1 MIDKVR
7 AVNGLEGVVN
17 AWSQYS
23 NYPDRP
29 KYKADMREIIRK
41 ERLIELAFE
50 GQRFWDMRRWKTAQ
64 QHWSQATY
72 GWDNLGSKAE
82 AYYVRKEVYPG
93 RSVSFKEY
101 LWPLSLNDLL
111 VNRNLEQTF
120 GW

>member
-1 MIDKVR
+1 
-7 AVNGLEGVVN
+7 
-17 AWSQYS
+17 
-23 NYPDRP
+23 
-29 KYKADMREIIRK
+29 MREIIRK

>member
-1 MIDKVR
+1 MYYSLYCFI
-7 AVNGLEGVVN
+7 AVSYTHLDV
-17 AWSQYS
+17 
-23 NYPDRP
+23 
-29 KYKADMREIIRK
+29 YKR
-41 ERLIELAFE
+41 
-50 GQRFWDMRRWKTAQ
+50 Q
-64 QHWSQATY
+64 
-72 GWDNLGSKAE
+72 